1 MISNWRY
8 GAVWI
13 VQLSKSAGK
22 GNRGMIDQPTVGKA
36 GPEVALRFAKE
47 LIRLHPNAADAKEA
61 QAIIDQIMKQD

>member
-1 MISNWRY
+1 
-8 GAVWI
+8 
-13 VQLSKSAGK
+13 
-22 GNRGMIDQPTVGKA
+22 MIDQPTVGKA